1 MFHLKNKVGNVHKTV
16 KSERKR
22 DELLQQGYVEEEP
35 DIVGA
40 TPYLPKAKR
49 SGKNGQSRTPAPT
62 VKAEKEAKV

>member
-1 MFHLKNKVGNVHKTV
+1 MYVLRNATGNVVRHTG
-16 KSERKR
+16 SERKK
-22 DELLQQGYVEEEP
+22 DALLRMGYVEEET

-40 TPYLPKAKR
+40 TLYVPKAKR